1 MLPLYT
7 QANIN
12 HLHGARVLKIVDV
25 EEARQAR
32 FPAEKSL
39 IWLDQPLTDLAL
51 EQFAGA
57 VIATASP
64 VQDISGITIENP
76 KTKGVIAPGDVIRIQ
91 EGSSRI
97 SVFYRRGSN
106 SNTLM
111 ATERCNSFC
120 VMCSQP
126 PREVDD
132 QWFVQQMLETIP
144 LIDQGEKMLGLS
156 GGEPTLL
163 GDDLAVVLHQARSYL
178 PETVLHIL
186 SNGRRFSDPVFCRMI
201 SAVNHPHIQWGIP
214 LYSDDPGQHDYIV
227 QSQGAWHET
236 VEGLYNLARCNA
248 SIEIRV
254 VVQKSNVDR
263 LSELARFIFHNLS
276 FVDHIAFMALEPMG
290 FARTNHSDVWIDPID
305 CQEQLFEAV
314 SYLAD
319 RGMNPS
325 LYNFPLCTVSPA
337 LWDFSRQSISD
348 WKNVY
353 LPECEECVEKSNC
366 CGFFRTIDPGWT
378 SRSIHPIEKSP
389 HPEFEEAE

>member
-12 HLHGARVLKIVDV
+12 HLRGARVLKVVDI

-39 IWLDQPLTDLAL
+39 IWLDQPVTDLAL

-57 VIATASP
+57 VIPTAGP
-64 VQDISGITIENP
+64 FQDISGITIENP
-76 KTKGVIAPGDVIRIQ
+76 KTEGVIAPGDVIRVQ

-132 QWFVQQMLETIP
+132 RWFVQQMLDTIP
-144 LIDQGEKMLGLS
+144 LIDQSEKMLGLS

-163 GDDLAVVLHQARSYL
+163 GDDLAVVLHQARSHL

-186 SNGRRFSDPVFCRMI
+186 SNGRRFSDPVFCQMI
-201 SAVNHPHIQWGIP
+201 AAVNHPHVQWGIP

-227 QSQGAWHET
+227 QSHGAWHET
-236 VEGLYNLARCNA
+236 VEGLYNLARVNA

-314 SYLAD
+314 SYLSD

-353 LPECEECVEKSNC
+353 LPECEECAEKSNC